1 MEVKLAAI
9 WREPPLFTKIPN
21 VPSVRL
27 GVELP
32 ANVMLP
38 WFTANPPANTPPDNV
53 TVEFP
58 VASVPAENYNLSFN
72 VVAKLIAF
80 EEPLASLLQ

>member
-1 MEVKLAAI
+1 M
-9 WREPPLFTKIPN
+9 PN

-32 ANVMLP
+32 ARVMLP
-38 WFTANPPANTPPDNV
+38 WFTTNPPANTPPDNV

-58 VASVPAENYNLSFN
+58 AASVPAEKYSLSFN
-72 VVAKLIAF
+72 VVAKLNTF
-80 EEPLASLLQ
+80 EPPLASLLQ